1 MFEVRFAD
9 VLAWFV
15 DDAGVSGL
23 MTADTATFNDD
34 QAAIRHDWP
43 VERIVTEYRDAV
55 VRVMT
60 LAARVPSERWTEVGT
75 IPWYGPGYAM
85 DDLLVYS
92 MYGHK
97 REHRPQLEAILDR
110 PGGLNSARRA
120 VAARGRLG
128 HLGQREASRS
138 CAIRRIARSTVGSS
152 AMSSR
157 SAAAGK
163 ANSSVASVA
172 TAVAVRP

>member
-1 MFEVRFAD
+1 VNPIDVLRYGQRDIDGLIDRLQPGDWTAIALGVWSTKDLVGHLGVFEVRFAD

-15 DDAGVSGL
+15 GDAGVSGL
-23 MTADTATFNDD
+23 MSADTATFNDD

-43 VERIVTEYRDAV
+43 VDRIVTEYRDAV

-75 IPWYGPGYAM
+75 IPWYGPAYAM

-97 REHRPQLEAILDR
+97 REHQPQLEAILDR
-110 PGGLNSARRA
+110 PGG
-120 VAARGRLG
+120 
-128 HLGQREASRS
+128 
-138 CAIRRIARSTVGSS
+138 
-152 AMSSR
+152 
-157 SAAAGK
+157 
-163 ANSSVASVA
+163 
-172 TAVAVRP
+172 